1 MKFTTDE
8 AIHALKYIN
17 LSRVHPFYSWEEMG
31 EIRNMAIEA
40 LESVKTFTPKRGK
53 WEIISDD
60 DQFEG
65 IYRCSLCGGDAFF
78 SDGDF
83 YNYCPNCGA
92 DMRGEK

>member
-40 LESVKTFTPKRGK
+40 LESVGTFIPKRGK
-53 WEIISDD
+53 WIYEDVDLVCSVCGTDAPIIPFKGK
-60 DQFEG
+60 QYKANF
-65 IYRCSLCGGDAFF
+65 CA
-78 SDGDF
+78 
-83 YNYCPNCGA
+83 NCGT

>member
-65 IYRCSLCGGDAFF
+65 IYRCSLVGMHFF
-78 SDGDF
+78 QMVIF
-83 YNYCPNCGA
+83 ITIVLTVV
-92 DMRGEK
+92 RI